1 MGHLL
6 TRTQI
11 QRLVAKHGREVIEH
25 RHMQIERCCYQ
36 HGNVTTFE
44 QSVRVACLAVWMA
57 DRAHLWY
64 RVDLKSLIRAA
75 LLHDYFLY
83 DWHDWDNGEHQ
94 WHGFTHGHA
103 ALVNALKDFKL
114 NDIERNS
121 IENHMF
127 PMTLVPPRYIE
138 GYLVTLADKCS
149 ATAETFSLDRFNK
162 RALPAAKPYAEIEAR
177 R

>member
-1 MGHLL
+1 
-6 TRTQI
+6 
-11 QRLVAKHGREVIEH
+11 
-25 RHMQIERCCYQ
+25 
-36 HGNVTTFE
+36 
-44 QSVRVACLAVWMA
+44 MA
-57 DRAHLWY
+57 W
-64 RVDLKSLIRAA
+64 
-75 LLHDYFLY
+75 LHP
-83 DWHDWDNGEHQ
+83 WPR
-94 WHGFTHGHA
+94 

-127 PMTLVPPRYIE
+127 PMTPVPPRYIE

-149 ATAETFSLDRFNK
+149 ATAETFSFDRFNK

>member
-44 QSVRVACLAVWMA
+44 HSVRVACLAVWMA

-75 LLHDYFLY
+75 PSVVP
-83 DWHDWDNGEHQ
+83 E
-94 WHGFTHGHA
+94 
-103 ALVNALKDFKL
+103 KL
-114 NDIERNS
+114 R
-121 IENHMF
+121 
-127 PMTLVPPRYIE
+127 T
-138 GYLVTLADKCS
+138 
-149 ATAETFSLDRFNK
+149 LDRGRPWRDSQFAST
-162 RALPAAKPYAEIEAR
+162 RLSPSR
-177 R
+177 DMSR

>member
-1 MGHLL
+1 MAVRSLSIA
-6 TRTQI
+6 TCRSK
-11 QRLVAKHGREVIEH
+11 RR
-25 RHMQIERCCYQ
+25 RYQ

-44 QSVRVACLAVWMA
+44 HSVRVACLAVWMA

-114 NDIERNS
+114 NDIELNS
-121 IENHMF
+121 IENHML
-127 PMTLVPPRYIE
+127 PDDPGAAALYRRLIWSPWRTN
-138 GYLVTLADKCS
+138 AS
-149 ATAETFSLDRFNK
+149 ATAETFSFDRFNK

>member
-44 QSVRVACLAVWMA
+44 HSVRVACLAVWMA

-64 RVDLKSLIRAA
+64 RVDLKSLIRASGVGLHSGVKVNMVFDPPWNRSMMSEAA
-75 LLHDYFLY
+75 LL
-83 DWHDWDNGEHQ
+83 
-94 WHGFTHGHA
+94 
-103 ALVNALKDFKL
+103 
-114 NDIERNS
+114 
-121 IENHMF
+121 
-127 PMTLVPPRYIE
+127 
-138 GYLVTLADKCS
+138 
-149 ATAETFSLDRFNK
+149 SLG
-162 RALPAAKPYAEIEAR
+162 L
-177 R
+177 

>member
-1 MGHLL
+1 
-6 TRTQI
+6 
-11 QRLVAKHGREVIEH
+11 
-25 RHMQIERCCYQ
+25 MQIERCCYQ

-44 QSVRVACLAVWMA
+44 HSVRVACSSTGC
-57 DRAHLWY
+57 
-64 RVDLKSLIRAA
+64 VDGRPRTPVVPRRPQILIRAA

-94 WHGFTHGHA
+94 WHGYLGHA
-103 ALVNALKDFKL
+103 ARQCLKDFKL

-127 PMTLVPPRYIE
+127 PMTPVPPRYIE

-149 ATAETFSLDRFNK
+149 RHRRDLLVRPVQQARVARRE
-162 RALPAAKPYAEIEAR
+162 ALRRDEAR

>member
-1 MGHLL
+1 MVP
-6 TRTQI
+6 RRPQI
-11 QRLVAKHGREVIEH
+11 PDSRG
-25 RHMQIERCCYQ
+25 
-36 HGNVTTFE
+36 
-44 QSVRVACLAVWMA
+44 
-57 DRAHLWY
+57 
-64 RVDLKSLIRAA
+64 

-127 PMTLVPPRYIE
+127 PMTPVPPRYIE

-149 ATAETFSLDRFNK
+149 ATAETFSFDRFNK

>member
-1 MGHLL
+1 MSPRSNIPCVSPAWLCGWP
-6 TRTQI
+6 T
-11 QRLVAKHGREVIEH
+11 
-25 RHMQIERCCYQ
+25 
-36 HGNVTTFE
+36 
-44 QSVRVACLAVWMA
+44 
-57 DRAHLWY
+57 AHTCGTASTS
-64 RVDLKSLIRAA
+64 KSLIRAA

-127 PMTLVPPRYIE
+127 PMTPVPPRYIE

-149 ATAETFSLDRFNK
+149 ATAETFSFDRFNK

>member
-44 QSVRVACLAVWMA
+44 HSVRVACLAVWMA

-75 LLHDYFLY
+75 LLHDYFLVVP
-83 DWHDWDNGEHQ
+83 E
-94 WHGFTHGHA
+94 F
-103 ALVNALKDFKL
+103 L
-114 NDIERNS
+114 R
-121 IENHMF
+121 
-127 PMTLVPPRYIE
+127 TLVFARPR
-138 GYLVTLADKCS
+138 GDDQFADC
-149 ATAETFSLDRFNK
+149 TFSPSLDMSR
-162 RALPAAKPYAEIEAR
+162 
-177 R
+177 